1 MKTIF
6 STLCSFL
13 MALPL
18 IAVEP
23 SWAKEITSAKPGSHP
38 PLRPT
43 KLLYQLSWK
52 GQVQAGHVIF
62 TFGAKGSNDKI
73 LKTTCVGG
81 IEGVAAKLFPYSFD
95 MQGQVN
101 KNDLSPLLMHCSET
115 DKEETQVTTVRYF
128 PGMVN
133 VKEVSRPHNTGVDA
147 TMNRTFA
154 FAPVFDAFT
163 SMLHIRSQTLKQ
175 GDEITIVIHPFA
187 SPYLAKIQ
195 VLGREKMNGNDAI
208 KLDIGLTKINK
219 DLTLKP
225 YTKMKKA
232 TLWISD
238 DADRIPLELR
248 VAAYIGDV
256 RMTLEKKE
264 SL

>member
-1 MKTIF
+1 MG
-6 STLCSFL
+6 
-13 MALPL
+13 LPL
-18 IAVEP
+18 IAAVP
-23 SWAKEITSAKPGSHP
+23 SWAKEITSAKPGTHP

-52 GQVQAGHVIF
+52 GQVQAGHVVF
-62 TFGAKGSNDKI
+62 TFGAKGSNEKI

-81 IEGVAAKLFPYSFD
+81 SEGVAAQLFPYSFD
-95 MQGQVN
+95 MQGQIN
-101 KNDLSPLLMHCSET
+101 KSDLSPVLMHCSET
-115 DKEETQVTTVRYF
+115 DKNETQVTTVRYF

-133 VKEVSRPHNTGVDA
+133 VKEISRPHSTGVDQ
-147 TMNRTFA
+147 TMSRTFA

-163 SMLHIRSQTLKQ
+163 SMLHIRSQALKQ
-175 GDEITIVIHPFA
+175 GDEIVLVIHPFA
-187 SPYLAKIQ
+187 APYLAKIQ
-195 VLGREKMNGNDAI
+195 VLGREKINGNNAI
-208 KLDIGLTKINK
+208 KLNINLTKINK
-219 DLTLKP
+219 DLSLKP

-248 VAAYIGDV
+248 VATFIGDV

-264 SL
+264 SF